1 MFRDC
6 VSSARARKRW
16 SKFLM
21 EQTNNNKKERFEE
34 GRMNANFVLTFE
46 RNLPEKNIFLCL
58 FVNLLPLLCKGV
70 FYCHAIFLHGIANER
85 RRRSSRG
92 PIAQDIFGP
101 TKGSNMMMF
110 AFEIFNK
117 SGCERVFEIFC
128 VHKIKKNPSFQICL
142 MLWTIF

>member
-58 FVNLLPLLCKGV
+58 FVNLFCCL
-70 FYCHAIFLHGIANER
+70 F
-85 RRRSSRG
+85 
-92 PIAQDIFGP
+92 
-101 TKGSNMMMF
+101 
-110 AFEIFNK
+110 
-117 SGCERVFEIFC
+117 CE
-128 VHKIKKNPSFQICL
+128 KICFIVMPSFFMGLPMNVDVDHHEVPLHRIYL
-142 MLWTIF
+142 ARLKVRI